1 MTTFDLGLVDAR
13 VCGYLAYP
21 DGIRIM
27 FVQGGAYLASGGTW
41 GITWPDGTT
50 YRFAADSGMG
60 EDPETGRLMGTLLA
74 DAVTAARADER
85 SRLVVDFESGLRLE
99 FDPQREDYEYW
110 DAYSTKGVRSYA
122 VPGKPPVRNKGPRP
136 DLIGLEDLETTG
148 TFDPPAEGERLI
160 DLELADVVYGVTLH
174 AESMQLETR
183 SGDLFFAGPILITD
197 PEGRSTIFDPKS
209 AATDAATGAVLKLLI
224 DSTIELAA
232 LAPDSSRLEVR
243 FTDGLRLIW
252 NAPSAQQGLFRA
264 RNQSR
269 REFWSKGDGTV
280 YWYGGPEG
288 THPKF
293 LVDGPK

>member
-41 GITWPDGTT
+41 SITWPDGTI

-60 EDPETGRLMGTLLA
+60 EDPETGRLLGALLS
-74 DAVTAARADER
+74 DVVTAARADER

-99 FDPQREDYEYW
+99 FDPQHGDYEYW
-110 DAYSTKGVRSYA
+110 EAYSTKGVRSYA
-122 VPGKPPVRNKGPRP
+122 VPGEPPVRNKGPRP
-136 DLIGLEDLETTG
+136 DLIGLEDLEATG
-148 TFDPPAEGERLI
+148 TFDAPAEGERLI

-183 SGDLFFAGPILITD
+183 SGDLFFAGPIQITGPD
-197 PEGRSTIFDPKS
+197 GRSTIFDPKF

-224 DSTIELAA
+224 DGAIELAA
-232 LAPDSSRLEVR
+232 LAPDSSRLDVR

-264 RNQSR
+264 RNRSR